1 MNRNFD
7 REHIAR
13 SLSLLHLPESVIELR
28 ILAER
33 GTHSGYYTD
42 RERLIDDAKSWSGR
56 GNCYVTLNPVHP
68 DCAARVLNRVAWAKR
83 GMTTKD
89 SEIIH
94 RTGLLLDFDPVRLTG
109 IASTSDE
116 HEAAIELARKVREWL
131 KEQGWP
137 DPLFI
142 SSGNGA
148 ALFYRLDLP
157 AEDGDLVK
165 RVLKEFARRFDSD
178 AVKIDTSV
186 HNAARIVRLAGTLN
200 MKGENLPERPHRLA
214 SILEASDSLDTVS
227 REQLEQLIGEGAP
240 SAHEPYGFELQA
252 GGDGFD
258 VAKWLDER
266 GVEYAKETC
275 NSGTLY
281 RLTKCPKKGPGH
293 EDGRAYIIQHD
304 GGGISAGCHH
314 AKCKSLRWREMR
326 TLIDPQFDAAAT
338 RAITG
343 GNFESPNDC
352 HRFARKHLDETK
364 SEDGVYQYALDGDT
378 VYAWKNSRW
387 QPLSDAELRRRL
399 TRAVKAEAD
408 RMAQAAR
415 RRGLDACALDVTTRF
430 VGNVRNALE
439 SMIPQV
445 ERQPAWLSGA
455 APWLAEEILACS
467 DGLIHLPSFAAGKAD
482 YRLPLTPRF
491 FSALN
496 LGYPFDPSGYP
507 PRLWLEFLHQVWP
520 DDPASVALLQE
531 WLGYLLTL
539 DTSQQKMLLMFGPG
553 GGGKGTILELT
564 SRLLG
569 LANVTSLTLPD
580 LKESHALQDL
590 VGKSLC
596 LFPDASIPSRMDKA
610 PIVERLKSITGE
622 DLISINPKGK
632 PRHST
637 KLNTRLMIATNDML
651 ELTDPSGAISRRLLV
666 LRFTRSFEANPDPD
680 LRSKLI
686 GELPGILQWAIQGWQ
701 RLRQQGRFSEAES
714 GREVKASLRETG
726 SPMKAFIEECCMLD
740 PEATECKDA
749 VYERWTDWCKEDGRE
764 PGHKH
769 AFSALLFAA
778 APNVKSVKPRIDDR
792 RVPSYKG
799 IALPC
804 HEPAFE
810 FEDDVLGWAILSP
823 EEADEYVRSVIELMK
838 QDSRWRF
845 AS

>member
-1 MNRNFD
+1 MSHVD
-7 REHIAR
+7 REQIAR

-28 ILAER
+28 ILTER
-33 GTHSGYYTD
+33 GANFGYYLD
-42 RERLIDDAKSWSGR
+42 RERLIEDAKSWSGR
-56 GNCYVTLNPVHP
+56 GNCYVTLNPVNP
-68 DCAARVLNRVAWAKR
+68 DCKARALNRVVWAKR
-83 GMTTKD
+83 GLTTKD
-89 SEIIH
+89 DEITN

-109 IASTSDE
+109 IASTGVE
-116 HEAAIELARKVREWL
+116 HEAALELARKVRAWL
-131 KEQGWP
+131 REQGWP
-137 DPLFI
+137 EALFI

-157 AEDGDLVK
+157 ADDGDLVK
-165 RVLKEFARRFDSD
+165 RVLKEIARRFDTD

-200 MKGENLPERPHRLA
+200 MKGENLPERPHRMA
-214 SILEASDSLDTVS
+214 SIVEAPDALDVVS

-240 SAHEPYGFELQA
+240 SAHEPYGFELPA
-252 GGDGFD
+252 GGDHFD
-258 VAKWLDER
+258 IAKWLDER
-266 GVEYAKETC
+266 GVEHAKETC

-304 GGGISAGCHH
+304 DGRISAGCHH
-314 AKCKSLRWREMR
+314 AKCADLRWREMR
-326 TLIDPQFDAAAT
+326 KLIDPQFDAAAMQ
-338 RAITG
+338 AVVG
-343 GNFESPNDC
+343 GTFESPNDC
-352 HRFARKHLDETK
+352 HRFARKHLDDTR
-364 SEDGVYQYALDGDT
+364 SDDGAHQYALDGDT
-378 VYAWKNSRW
+378 LYAWKDICW
-387 QPLSDAELRRRL
+387 QPQSDAELKRRL

-415 RRGLDACALDVTTRF
+415 RRGLDTYSLDVTTKF

-439 SMIPQV
+439 SMVSQTAG
-445 ERQPAWLSGA
+445 QPAWLA
-455 APWLAEEILACS
+455 DPAPWPANEILACS

-496 LGYPFDPSGYP
+496 LGYPFDTAGYP
-507 PRLWLEFLHQVWP
+507 PRLWLEFLEQVWP

-553 GGGKGTILELT
+553 GAGKGTILDLT
-564 SRLLG
+564 SRLVG
-569 LANVTSLTLPD
+569 LRNVTSLTLPD

-596 LFPDASIPSRMDKA
+596 LFPDASIPLRMDKA

-622 DLISINPKGK
+622 DLVSINPKNK

-651 ELTDPSGAISRRLLV
+651 ELTDPSDAISRRLLV
-666 LRFTRSFEANPDPD
+666 LRFTRSFEASPDTQ
-680 LRSKLI
+680 LRAKLI
-686 GELPGILQWAIQGWQ
+686 SELPGILQWAIQGWQ
-701 RLRQQGRFSEAES
+701 RLREQGRFSEAES
-714 GREVKASLRETG
+714 GREVKASLREAG
-726 SPMKAFIEECCMLD
+726 SPTKAFIDECCVFD
-740 PEATECKDA
+740 PEATESKEA
-749 VYERWTDWCKEDGRE
+749 VYERWAEWCKENGRE
-764 PGHKH
+764 PGRKD
-769 AFSALLFAA
+769 AFGALLFAA
-778 APNVKSVKPRIDDR
+778 APTVKNFKPRIEDR

-799 IALPC
+799 IALR
-804 HEPAFE
+804 HRELAFAFDE
-810 FEDDVLGWAILSP
+810 NDFSWAIRTP
-823 EEADEYVRSVIELMK
+823 EEAREYAQSVVKLMQK
-838 QDSRWRF
+838 DSRWRF